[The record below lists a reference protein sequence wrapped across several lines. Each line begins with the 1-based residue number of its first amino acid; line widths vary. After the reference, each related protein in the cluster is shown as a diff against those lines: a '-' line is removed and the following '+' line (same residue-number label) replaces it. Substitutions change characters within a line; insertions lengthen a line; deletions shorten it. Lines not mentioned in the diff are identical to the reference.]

1 MAQRKRKHKTK
12 LFRWKQKDLDQ
23 GVLESFF
30 NTLFLTNK
38 SEKKKT
44 LALLKKTRVDSL
56 LFYTDVRNLPNI
68 LQHGLTPLKNLKL
81 RPREIYYVWSFD
93 QDEETVS
100 LEFDFSSRGNFWK
113 WVSDLEFHPE
123 RIVTIGI
130 NPKRLSELTQK
141 DWLLDWAQNMVVVSE
156 EIYIE
161 TFDWILVQD
170 VYAYK
175 QVRDFLIQHK
185 YPISLYYGHNGVV
198 KIQRKQSEVKS
209 PKLEKEFTE
218 GDINGET
225 IG

>member
-1 MAQRKRKHKTK
+1 M
-12 LFRWKQKDLDQ
+12 
-23 GVLESFF
+23 
-30 NTLFLTNK
+30 
-38 SEKKKT
+38 
-44 LALLKKTRVDSL
+44 